1 MVQTYNNKLIHTIG
15 GVTMLNNKASS
26 AKLFEQLNELKH
38 VASADDRSQLDEE
51 CAKKELA
58 WLSESLDK

>member
-1 MVQTYNNKLIHTIG
+1 
-15 GVTMLNNKASS
+15 MLNNKASS

-38 VASADDRSQLDEE
+38 VASADDCSQLDEE